1 MSVSICENYIA
12 CMSSNSML
20 MFKICQVSNKQQSA
34 EGDVVAEE
42 FSFRCE
48 SLIYFFLSF
57 KWWCISDSKQDETID
72 YKQLLKQESLKSKSE
87 HKITVNLPTIVKE
100 NSLINKYSPFT
111 FTDKDMSA
119 CIRHLEGEV
128 SFYFILFSILQDQ
141 ENIL

>member
-1 MSVSICENYIA
+1 MVYTFQVKTHDISKLKFIDFEEMPLTIELSFRPMSVSICENYIA

-57 KWWCISDSKQDETID
+57 KW
-72 YKQLLKQESLKSKSE
+72 
-87 HKITVNLPTIVKE
+87 
-100 NSLINKYSPFT
+100 
-111 FTDKDMSA
+111 
-119 CIRHLEGEV
+119 
-128 SFYFILFSILQDQ
+128 
-141 ENIL
+141 